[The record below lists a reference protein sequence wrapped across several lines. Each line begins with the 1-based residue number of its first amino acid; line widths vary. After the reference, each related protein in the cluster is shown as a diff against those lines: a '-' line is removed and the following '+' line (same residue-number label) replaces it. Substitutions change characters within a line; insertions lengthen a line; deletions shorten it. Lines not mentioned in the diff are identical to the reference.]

1 MGRCLDTESFHV
13 IKPEIRVLGVDDGKF
28 APHTNTETHVIGVV
42 FRGGY
47 WLDGLLH
54 TRIVVDG
61 FDATSKI
68 STMIIESSHSK
79 QLRVIMLNGLTF
91 AGFNV
96 VDIKALNLATNL
108 PVITITREKPNL
120 AEIYDALQNL
130 PDRERRWKMI
140 LKAGEPSEI
149 FTMNRKTR
157 LYIQTAGI
165 TKEDAERIVR
175 FTSTRS
181 SIPEPLRVA
190 HIIASGLGPPSATE
204 LEKV

>member
-1 MGRCLDTESFHV
+1 V

-28 APHTNTETHVIGVV
+28 SPHTNTNALVVGVV

-54 TRIVVDG
+54 TRIAVDG

-68 STMIIESSHSK
+68 SSMITESSHSK

-91 AGFNV
+91 AGFNI
-96 VDIKALNLATNL
+96 VDIKALNMETNL
-108 PVITITREKPNL
+108 PVITVTREKPNL
-120 AEIYDALQNL
+120 DEIYVGLQNL
-130 PDRERRWKMI
+130 SDRERRWKMI
-140 LKAGEPSEI
+140 LEAGEPSEI
-149 FTMNRKTR
+149 LTMNGKTR
-157 LYIQTAGI
+157 IYIQTAGI
-165 TKEDAERIVR
+165 AKKDAERIVR

-181 SIPEPLRVA
+181 SVPEPLRVA
-190 HIIASGLGPPSATE
+190 HIIASGLGPSSATE

>member
-1 MGRCLDTESFHV
+1 MVPESFNV

-28 APHTNTETHVIGVV
+28 APHTNTEALVIGVV

-54 TRIVVDG
+54 TRIAVDG

-68 STMIIESSHSK
+68 SSMITESAHSK
-79 QLRVIMLNGLTF
+79 QLRVVMLNGLTF
-91 AGFNV
+91 AGFNI
-96 VDIKALNLATNL
+96 VDIKALNITTHL
-108 PVITITREKPNL
+108 PVITVTREKPHL
-120 AEIYDALQNL
+120 DEIYEALQNL
-130 PDRERRWKMI
+130 SNSERRWKMI
-140 LKAGEPSEI
+140 VEAGVPSEI
-149 FTMNRKTR
+149 LTMNGRTR
-157 LYIQTAGI
+157 AYIQTAGI

-190 HIIASGLGPPSATE
+190 HIIASGLGPSSATE